1 MKYFFTTITSRF
13 LISAATLSAAGFAPL
28 PDDFTFASVKPLP
41 LVTTATAYQPP
52 TLQDNA
58 TWTERAAALAAL
70 DAALAANPAA
80 LNSAALPRFFTD
92 YADACERAGDAAQ
105 AAYARARL
113 LVCPSLG
120 TNELYRARH
129 ILVRSLASGSDGQHA
144 RPALAVS
151 LAREIAA
158 DVSLQP
164 ERRYDPL
171 VEVCVAVSRSAPELS
186 AKIQER
192 LLLAADLPEILRVK
206 TADSLASKYSGLA
219 MKQRP
224 EDWERVVLDI
234 ATNAALSAET
244 RASHLVTL
252 ITTVRPALFP
262 KGHDDDREARNQLVR
277 DFLASEKSLT
287 EQQRITL
294 HTALMNN
301 LSQGGAASQDTAAV
315 EAAAIFANTNATFAQ
330 RDGAARV
337 IANRASARGD
347 YAEADRVFLASF
359 ALPAQSYESRGV
371 TVRDYINSHIRRD
384 NLDAALLACTSLT
397 NVLNSPDKARLA
409 GVAVSERSRVLSEFM
424 MFEAAM
430 TNSLDAGDKVAAA
443 KLADSWDYPLALRLY
458 KEILADEKLSRDARV
473 NAYSALFYRDKALTD
488 RYWPFFLGDT
498 ALATNRAIQILTDK
512 LVQQPG
518 CYSPS
523 ASGYPF
529 VGDDDGTIFTYERLR
544 TACAAAGLPVAMK
557 PSQFA
562 AYAYAN
568 QGDLDSALAAV
579 RLYLDGTTT
588 NTPAADVYQMR
599 LFRDVLPLAGNNVDK
614 LATAI
619 ARIERAHLAAAGGMS
634 AGLDPEVR
642 TTRMK
647 ALGALLNYARRD
659 DTLRALVKYN
669 ESFFAEAPRRTFKVK
684 FFDTPLAGMAD
695 FLTNLGKIEMQLLD
709 RPFGGQTDMLYTV
722 VGLGDNST
730 VVAET
735 AKNAAAKAAASKKE
749 PTKLRIAA
757 DDTGIHFLFEIK
769 TGDARKIESGIVNG
783 GNFESYIAPGENQPY
798 YCLMHDVSPNA
809 FLQVYDTTYDTTGYR
824 RINSDTPAS
833 RLLTSSQLK
842 CTDDTVFVY
851 QWLSWENF
859 ADHIPENGDEYEFDT
874 VFWSPGNPTWNGCK
888 DLHARSSWGR
898 LSFDLPGNARAKIL
912 RRIIF
917 RAANAYQREKKCENR
932 FEGAIEKWSDPVL
945 GDAEFYEARVAPYVE
960 KLDKHLDLL
969 KVDMSDADVIKVAE
983 EALPCWRDIVF
994 TLQRMHRDW
1003 IEEKLAE

>member
-1 MKYFFTTITSRF
+1 MKNFFTTTS
-13 LISAATLSAAGFAPL
+13 LLLLSAATLSAAGFAPL
-28 PDDFTFASVKPLP
+28 PDNFTFASVKPLP
-41 LVTTATAYQPP
+41 LVTNAPAYQPP
-52 TLQDNA
+52 TFPNNA
-58 TWTERAAALAAL
+58 TWADRAAALAAL
-70 DAALAANPAA
+70 DVALAANPAA
-80 LNSAALPRFFTD
+80 QNSSALPRLFND
-92 YADACERAGDAAQ
+92 YANACERAGDAPQ

-113 LVCPSLG
+113 LVCPTLG
-120 TNELYRARH
+120 TNELYRARLS
-129 ILVRSLASGSDGQHA
+129 LVSSLANGSGGKTA
-144 RPALAVS
+144 RPALAVA
-151 LAREIAA
+151 LAREAAA
-158 DVSLQP
+158 DASLPP
-164 ERRYDPL
+164 ERRYGPL
-171 VEVCVAVSRSAPELS
+171 VEASAAISRSAPELS
-186 AKIQER
+186 AEVQEQ
-192 LLLAADLPEILRVK
+192 LLLAADLPESLRVM
-206 TADSLASKYSGLA
+206 TAGSLAYKYSGNG
-219 MKQRP
+219 MKRRP
-224 EDWERVVLDI
+224 EAWERVVLDI
-234 ATNAALSAET
+234 ATNFALSTET
-244 RASHLVTL
+244 RIAHLVSVVTS
-252 ITTVRPALFP
+252 VRPALFP
-262 KGHDDDREARNQLVR
+262 KGPDADREARNQLVR
-277 DFLASEKSLT
+277 DFLASEKALT
-287 EQQRITL
+287 ERQRLTL
-294 HTALMNN
+294 HAALMDN
-301 LSQGGAASQDTAAV
+301 LSKGGAASRDTAAV
-315 EAAAIFANTNATFAQ
+315 EAAAVFASTNATFAQ

-359 ALPAQSYESRGV
+359 ALPAQSYESRGM

-409 GVAVSERSRVLSEFM
+409 GVTVSERSRVLGEFM

-430 TNSLDAGDKVAAA
+430 TNSLAAGDKVAAA

-562 AYAYAN
+562 AYAYADK
-568 QGDLDSALAAV
+568 GDTGSALAAI
-579 RLYLDGTTT
+579 RLYLDGATT
-588 NTPAADVYQMR
+588 NSPAADVYQMR
-599 LFRDVLPLAGNNVDK
+599 LFRDVLPLPGGDVAK
-614 LATAI
+614 LTAEI
-619 ARIERAHLAAAGGMS
+619 ARIERAHLAAGGGM
-634 AGLDPEVR
+634 AADLTPDVR
-642 TTRMK
+642 ATRMK

-659 DTLRALVKYN
+659 DTLRALVNYN

-684 FFDTPLAGMAD
+684 FFDTPLSGLAD
-695 FLTNLGKIEMQLLD
+695 FLANSGKAEMQLLD
-709 RPFGGQTDMLYTV
+709 RPFGGQTEMLYTV
-722 VGLGDNST
+722 VGVGDNSS

-735 AKNAAAKAAASKKE
+735 AKNAAEKTAASKKE
-749 PTKLRIAA
+749 PTKMRIAA

-769 TGDARKIESGIVNG
+769 TDNARKIESGILIG

-798 YCLMHDVSPNA
+798 YCLMQDVSPNDYLRV
-809 FLQVYDTTYDTTGYR
+809 FNTVYDTTGFR
-824 RINSDTPAS
+824 SINSATPAS

-898 LSFDLPGNARAKIL
+898 LSFELPGGARAKIL

-917 RAANAYQREKKCENR
+917 RAANAYKREKKCERR

-945 GDAEFYEARVAPYVE
+945 GDAEFYEARVAPYVDE
-960 KLDKHLDLL
+960 LDKYLDLV
-969 KVDMSDADVIKVAE
+969 KVDMTDADVLKVAE
-983 EALPCWRDIVF
+983 EAMPRWRDIVF

-1003 IEEKLAE
+1003 LEETLSE